1 MRTTMTR
8 SGKTSL
14 AAALVLAFSLTLP
27 GAGVS
32 QDPGS
37 GPGMFGSNTFAYT
50 PDGFALIGDAEIMQ
64 GDNRLRAGRI
74 EAFTNADSAVTR
86 VEATGE
92 VFFVTPTQTLRGDR
106 AVYDLDAGE
115 IVMTGNVIVTQGRN
129 VMTGSR
135 LVYNVRTE
143 SARMDG
149 APTPAGNRVQG
160 VFYPNGTTPPDQAD

>member
-1 MRTTMTR
+1 MAR
-8 SGKTSL
+8 SSKLPATAAVALALSL
-14 AAALVLAFSLTLP
+14 ALPGTGVTQDPTSAPVMYGGNTFSYTPNGFSL
-27 GAGVS
+27 V
-32 QDPGS
+32 
-37 GPGMFGSNTFAYT
+37 
-50 PDGFALIGDAEIMQ
+50 GDAEIMQ

-74 EAFTNADSAVTR
+74 EAFTNASSNLTR

-106 AVYDLDAGE
+106 AVYNLAEGE
-115 IVMTGNVIVTQGRN
+115 VVLTGDVIVTQGRN

-143 SARMDG
+143 SARMEG

-160 VFYPNGTTPPDQAD
+160 VFYPNGTPGQGN